1 MLDRLEYLI
10 ALSREKHFGRAA
22 EACGVAQPTL
32 SIGIQS
38 LEEMFN
44 VPLVKRSSRFKG
56 FTPEGERVLI
66 WAQRLVGDAQA
77 MRAEILS
84 LQSGIGAHIRIA
96 AIPSAMSIVS
106 SLTMPFQ
113 MRHPDSR
120 FTVLSRTSDMLI
132 DLLHHR
138 EIDAGITY
146 LDNDPLGEAI
156 KVPLYREK
164 FLLLTRGDGRY
175 GQAKS
180 IGWAEVGEL
189 PLCLLT
195 RDLQP
200 RRIIDKVLR
209 GVKLEPVPQIETDSA
224 SALLSH
230 VRTGRWVSIVP
241 LSMVQSLQLPDDMR
255 VVPISEPEV
264 AHTIGL
270 VVSERFAIQPTI
282 VSLMD
287 EARALCPP
295 DLLEA

>member
-1 MLDRLEYLI
+1 MLDRLEFLI
-10 ALSREKHFGRAA
+10 ALAREKHFGRAA
-22 EACGVAQPTL
+22 ESCGVAQPTL
-32 SIGIQS
+32 SIGIQG

-56 FTPEGERVLI
+56 FTPEGERVLV

-77 MRAEILS
+77 MRQEILG
-84 LQSGIGAHIRIA
+84 LQTGIGAHIRIA
-96 AIPSAMSIVS
+96 SIPFAMPIVS
-106 SLTMPFQ
+106 KLTMPFQ
-113 MRHPDSR
+113 ERHPGAR
-120 FTVLSRTSDMLI
+120 FTVLARPSDVVV

-138 EIDAGITY
+138 EIDAGVTY
-146 LDNDPLGEAI
+146 LDNDPIGEAI
-156 KVPLYREK
+156 KLPLYRDT
-164 FLLLTRGDGRY
+164 FVLLTRGNGTL
-175 GQAKS
+175 GQEK
-180 IGWAEVGEL
+180 GVTWADVAGL

-195 RDLQP
+195 RDMQP
-200 RRIIDKVLR
+200 RRIIDNVLR
-209 GVKLEPVPQIETDSA
+209 GQKLEPVPQIETDSA

-241 LSMVQSLQLPDDMR
+241 LSMVQTMHLSDDLR
-255 VVPISEPEV
+255 AIPICGPEV

-295 DLLEA
+295 DLVDA